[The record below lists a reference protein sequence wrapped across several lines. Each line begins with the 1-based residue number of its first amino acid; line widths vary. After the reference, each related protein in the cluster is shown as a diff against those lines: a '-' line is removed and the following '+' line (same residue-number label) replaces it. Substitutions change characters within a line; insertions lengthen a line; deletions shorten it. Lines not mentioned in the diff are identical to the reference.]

1 MQSFFISIIDYEVST
16 LLCNCKEL
24 LYNYLK
30 KQQSNIS
37 RVSMPPRF
45 QVANYICTL
54 YSCYKCS
61 KQGRYKDCGVY
72 VFAFIDIN
80 K

>member
-1 MQSFFISIIDYEVST
+1 LQSFILSIIDYEVST

-37 RVSMPPRF
+37 RVCLPPRF
-45 QVANYICTL
+45 HVANYHVTNVV
-54 YSCYKCS
+54 S
-61 KQGRYKDCGVY
+61 RE
-72 VFAFIDIN
+72 DI
-80 K
+80 KIAVCMYLHL